1 MPRSRSRSGFTLI
14 ELLVVIAIIAILIGL
29 LLPAVQKV
37 REAAAR
43 MSCQNNL
50 KQLAL
55 AAQNYESANC
65 KFPFGLAIINNTDA
79 AQQPFPTFSNNTG
92 VGCLAYLLPYVEQNN
107 VFMQLQVNWDPFTTA
122 ANSLWYQ
129 NAANTVP
136 ARTRIKTFEC
146 PSAVVETS
154 DGYLGPHRM
163 ALNGSTPVFQTTAF
177 AADRNLGI
185 THYIGVAGQY
195 SMMGSNVA
203 IGVQPVD
210 SWRGVF
216 VPSMVLP
223 IGAVPSLGAIQR
235 SAAVSNLTISDGTSN
250 TLMFGETV
258 GSGKATTPTGEIQAK
273 VAWSWISAGARPT
286 FDGLQNSADRIF
298 GSFSSS
304 HSGVVNFAFCDG
316 SVRVVRAPTS
326 GSSQAAFIGATSIQ
340 KGEVV
345 DFSQLGN

>member
-55 AAQNYESANC
+55 AAQNYESANG
-65 KFPFGLAIINNTDA
+65 KFPFGIAMINDTDPSHPLAATA
-79 AQQPFPTFSNNTG
+79 GFSSG

-107 VFMQLQVNWDPFTTA
+107 VHTQLQVNWDPYNTA
-122 ANSLWYQ
+122 GSLWSTIG
-129 NAANTVP
+129 ANTTP
-136 ARTRIKTFEC
+136 ARTRIKMFEC
-146 PSAVVETS
+146 PSAIVETS
-154 DGYLGPHRM
+154 DGYLGHHRM
-163 ALNGSTPVFQTTAF
+163 SLAAFETALYPATA
-177 AADRNLGI
+177 NLGI
-185 THYIGVAGQY
+185 THYIGVAGQF
-195 SMMGSNVA
+195 SLIGSN
-203 IGVQPVD
+203 ITSGGQPAD

-223 IGAVPSLGAIQR
+223 MGSSINPNLAQR
-235 SAAVSNLTISDGTSN
+235 SPSVSNLTVSDGTSN
-250 TLMFGETV
+250 TLMFGETL
-258 GSGKATTPTGEIQAK
+258 GSGKATLSTGGTIQAK
-273 VAWSWISAGARPT
+273 VAWAWISAGARPT
-286 FDGLQNSADRIF
+286 YDGLQNPADRVY
-298 GSFSSS
+298 GTFSSS
-304 HSGVVNFAFCDG
+304 HGNVVNFAFCDG

-326 GSSQAAFIGATSIQ
+326 GSSQTAFIGATSIQ